1 MYIIKYFS
9 SYCLTEPGSGSDS
22 KNMKTTAKVS
32 GSDFILNGSKAF
44 ISGGEHSNIYL
55 VMCKTAENEV
65 SCIAVER
72 DSKGLSFGKNENKVK
87 IRFNFR
93 WVGMFNLLK
102 WLYLRIVLFLKRILL
117 ETKET
122 DLR

>member
-1 MYIIKYFS
+1 MNLFKYFS

-22 KNMKTTAKVS
+22 KNMKTTAKAS

-87 IRFNFR
+87 FYRNLR
-93 WVGMFNLLK
+93 WVGTFNQLK
-102 WLYLRIVLFLKRILL
+102 WLFLRIVLFLKII
-117 ETKET
+117 
-122 DLR
+122 